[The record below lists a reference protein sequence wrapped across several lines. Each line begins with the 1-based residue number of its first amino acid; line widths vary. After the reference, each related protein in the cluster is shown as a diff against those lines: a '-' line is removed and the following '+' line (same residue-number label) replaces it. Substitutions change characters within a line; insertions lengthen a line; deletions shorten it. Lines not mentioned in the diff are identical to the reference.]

1 LARANVAS
9 LDNKHKLR
17 NLLNKLKTLVIG
29 KDEALKQEKKHLAKA
44 LKEKKALAQSTGAP
58 ESPEHAAWRRFEAWK
73 VTQPIAAVMA
83 FERKMKALYPSV
95 QGQAIYLHYL
105 EHLPDA

>member
-1 LARANVAS
+1 
-9 LDNKHKLR
+9 
-17 NLLNKLKTLVIG
+17 
-29 KDEALKQEKKHLAKA
+29 KA
-44 LKEKKALAQSTGAP
+44 LKEKKALAKSLESP
-58 ESPEHAAWRRFEAWK
+58 ESAEHAAWRRFESWK

-105 EHLPDA
+105 EHLPDT